1 MELINESLPKELAS
15 AYIQTKIDINDI
27 SYFVKFS
34 KLFDFENS
42 EYTSLSKQE
51 AKDLYKEHPEEL
63 QIILKDNT
71 LIVLDKNGS
80 LEATNTLLHSSEY
93 TSPSVIDLIDKSIA
107 RYKVEFKSKD
117 SSKSDANF
125 KNTVNNISKFIDDI
139 NAYLKDSG
147 YDYNDTLDI
156 HENVLTTFLKD
167 KISQVFAENRM
178 IIYRVRF
185 ENDIID
191 SDVFD
196 SLNFIWSANIPS
208 PLAYYKNLI
217 DDKQHTDN
225 LHISH
230 ELYLA
235 ICFTYNYNMLKR
247 IGALNSNYPSR
258 VLDKLHDVCLDFFNQ
273 FNILLKMIK
282 VRTLITVTF
291 NAISESFKNSY
302 SKYLYYLKSAHKL
315 DQVYDWLLTN
325 VNNDKQSIETW
336 ENTAIIDVCDDSL
349 TKLENDINS
358 IEQKLAIFINDEAFK
373 ESKIKLIKDLNR
385 IDLEIAELKSK
396 LKK

>member
-1 MELINESLPKELAS
+1 MEPINESLPKELAS
-15 AYIQTKIDINDI
+15 AYIQTEIDANDI

-63 QIILKDNT
+63 QIILKNNT
-71 LIVLDKNGS
+71 LVVFDKNGS
-80 LEATNTLLHSSEY
+80 LEATNTLLHSSQY
-93 TSPSVIDLIDKSIA
+93 TSPSAIDLIDKSIA

-147 YDYNDTLDI
+147 YDYNTFDI
-156 HENVLTTFLKD
+156 SEDVLTTFLWD
-167 KISQVFAENRM
+167 KISQVFAEYGLTYR
-178 IIYRVRF
+178 IYFR
-185 ENDIID
+185 NDIIK
-191 SDVFD
+191 SNVFT
-196 SLNFIWSANIPS
+196 SLDFIWSTNIPL
-208 PLAYYKNLI
+208 PLAYYKNLV
-217 DDKQHTDN
+217 DDKQCTDN
-225 LHISH
+225 LHISY

-247 IGALNSNYPSR
+247 IGALNNYYPSQA
-258 VLDKLHDVCLDFFNQ
+258 LDKLHNVCLDFFNQ
-273 FNILLKMIK
+273 FNTLLKMIK

-291 NAISESFKNSY
+291 DAINESFRNSY
-302 SKYLYYLKSAHKL
+302 SRDFYSPMYMFGLSKSYEKLLKK
-315 DQVYDWLLTN
+315 V
-325 VNNDKQSIETW
+325 NDKKQAIETQ
-336 ENTAIIDVCDDSL
+336 ENEAIIDVCDDSL

-373 ESKIKLIKDLNR
+373 ESKIKLIKDLNH
-385 IDLEIAELKSK
+385 IDLEIVKLKSK